1 MKKTNRNGWFY
12 VALGALTVSVLS
24 LFTPIIV
31 YTDGSAPR
39 SLLQMFSGQTGAGSA
54 GSFYGSYTI
63 LDLLAGDRFVKEVL
77 VDYQGKVLW
86 RIDTLDVIALA
97 LLAIAALSASLV
109 GICTMRSQYHRK
121 WQFIMTLAGLA
132 GTAFPSL
139 LIFYAVN
146 QSQRGFSGVI
156 QCGIAPVIMPIA
168 ALISMIAVIYRRSTV
183 QKEIR
188 QRARAENL
196 IWTAGDLDQ
205 PAQHRKQQGRYT

>member
-12 VALGALTVSVLS
+12 VALGALIVSVLS

-139 LIFYAVN
+139 LIFYAAIN
-146 QSQRGFSGVI
+146 RKEASAESSS
-156 QCGIAPVIMPIA
+156 A
-168 ALISMIAVIYRRSTV
+168 ASPRSSC
-183 QKEIR
+183 R
-188 QRARAENL
+188 S
-196 IWTAGDLDQ
+196 
-205 PAQHRKQQGRYT
+205 PH

>member
-12 VALGALTVSVLS
+12 VALGALIVSVLS

-31 YTDGSAPR
+31 YTEGNAPQ
-39 SLLQMFSGQTGAGSA
+39 SLLQMFGGQTAAGSA

-63 LDLLAGDRFVKEVL
+63 LDLLAGDRFVREVL
-77 VDYQGKVLW
+77 VDYQGKVFW

-97 LLAIAALSASLV
+97 LLTLAALAASLV

-156 QCGIAPVIMPIA
+156 RCGIAPVIMPIA

-188 QRARAENL
+188 QRAKAEHL

-205 PAQHRKQQGRYT
+205 PAQHQKQGRYR

>member
-1 MKKTNRNGWFY
+1 
-12 VALGALTVSVLS
+12 
-24 LFTPIIV
+24 
-31 YTDGSAPR
+31 
-39 SLLQMFSGQTGAGSA
+39 
-54 GSFYGSYTI
+54 
-63 LDLLAGDRFVKEVL
+63 
-77 VDYQGKVLW
+77 
-86 RIDTLDVIALA
+86 
-97 LLAIAALSASLV
+97 
-109 GICTMRSQYHRK
+109 
-121 WQFIMTLAGLA
+121 
-132 GTAFPSL
+132 